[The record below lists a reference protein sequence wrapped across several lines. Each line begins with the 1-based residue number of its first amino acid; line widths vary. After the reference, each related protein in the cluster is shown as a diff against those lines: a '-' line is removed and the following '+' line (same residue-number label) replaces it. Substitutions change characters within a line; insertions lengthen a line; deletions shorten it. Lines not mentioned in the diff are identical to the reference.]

1 MSTLR
6 QFRRTLTIILAG
18 GQGERLYP
26 LTKDRSK
33 PAVPFGGVY
42 RIIDFSLSNCFN
54 SGLRRIY
61 VFTQYKSYSLDRHLQ
76 RGWNIFGY
84 ESGEFLYRV
93 PPQHRV
99 GNKWYRGT
107 ADAVYHNVYLL
118 EKERPDHVLILAG
131 DHVYKMDYDE
141 MWHFHQEHAGMLT
154 LAAAVVPREGA
165 HHYGILTVDESG
177 RVVGF
182 EEKPR
187 RPETIPGDADHCLVN
202 MGVYLFDTAG
212 LVREVCRD
220 ARDQSSSH
228 DFGKDLIPKLVAGGE
243 VYAFRFRERTTDQ
256 PAYWRDIGTL
266 DNYFEASMDL
276 VEREPHLDLY
286 DREWPF
292 RTWQTP
298 VPPAKS
304 IYGYVA
310 GDQLPGMIAN
320 SIIGGGSVVSGA
332 HVERSIIGRGV
343 KINSYSEVSDS
354 ILMDGVQIGRRA
366 ELHRVICDKEVIV
379 PEGFIIGRDSQRDRS
394 HFKVTEQGI
403 VVIPKG
409 LDLGELFS

>member
-1 MSTLR
+1 LSTLR

-33 PAVPFGGVY
+33 PAVPFGGNY
-42 RIIDFSLSNCFN
+42 RIVDFSLSNCYN

-99 GNKWYRGT
+99 GTKWYRGT
-107 ADAVYHNVYLL
+107 VDAVYQNVYLL
-118 EKERPDHVLILAG
+118 EKERPDHVLILSG
-131 DHVYKMDYDE
+131 DHVYKMDYAE
-141 MWHFHQEHAGMLT
+141 MWQFHQDHGGMLT
-154 LAAAVVPREGA
+154 LAAAVVPRAGA
-165 HHYGILTVDESG
+165 HHYGIVAVDATG
-177 RVVGF
+177 RVTGF
-182 EEKPR
+182 QEKPNE
-187 RPETIPGDADHCLVN
+187 PATLPGDPDHCLVN
-202 MGVYLFDTAG
+202 MGVYLYDTQG
-212 LVREVCRD
+212 LVREVCHD
-220 ARDQSSSH
+220 ARETASTH
-228 DFGKDLIPKLVAGGE
+228 DFGRDLIPKLVDQGE
-243 VYAFRFRERTTDQ
+243 VYAFPFRDRETGA

-266 DNYFEASMDL
+266 DNYYEASMDL
-276 VEREPHLDLY
+276 VAREPHLDLY

-310 GDQLPGMIAN
+310 GDRLPGTIAN
-320 SIIGGGSVVSGA
+320 SIIGGGSVVSGG
-332 HVERSIIGRGV
+332 HVERSVIGRGV
-343 KINSYSEVSDS
+343 KINSYSKVSES
-354 ILMDGVQIGRRA
+354 ILMDGVQIGRHA
-366 ELHRVICDKEVIV
+366 ELHRVICDKEVVV
-379 PEGFIIGRDSQRDRS
+379 PEGFVIGRDERRDRQ
-394 HFKVTEQGI
+394 HFTVSDRGI